1 MNLKPIIFLAFA
13 NDEAKYLRHL
23 STEAQRLR
31 QTLSMAKQHGLCD
44 FEERFNISVRD
55 IFQAVKM
62 SEISIFHYAGHAD
75 DQTMSLSQ
83 PNSENIWIDT
93 YYLNDF
99 LARNKAIKVIFLN
112 ACSSRAQAEALIAK
126 GIPIVIGTSTEIS
139 DSIATQLAAS
149 FYESLI
155 SGHTVGEAWKDATD
169 EILAN
174 NSSEKDVW
182 KKVESITEEETRGRV
197 DKKGMKIR
205 VPWKMYYTDE
215 KNLEWKLEKLANK
228 NYNVEIE
235 TGKLSELVRKTENTM
250 NPEKKNESQISGS
263 GNFVFQDLKDVNNL
277 TVNIH
282 TGNTQIPNNQSSNMS
297 KSTILELIEQGDV
310 VQVFNEL
317 DKTGLKD
324 FQYSRFKREFSAGL
338 KGADLLDF
346 IDRLKVYLSTK
357 L

>member
-1 MNLKPIIFLAFA
+1 MNPKPIIFLAFA

-23 STEAQRLR
+23 SAEAQRLR
-31 QTLSMAKQHGLCD
+31 QSLSMAKQHGLCD

-93 YYLNDF
+93 SYLNDF

-112 ACSSRAQAEALIAK
+112 ACSSRVQAEDLIAK
-126 GIPIVIGTSTEIS
+126 GIPIVIGTSIQIS
-139 DSIATQLAAS
+139 DRIATNLAAS

-155 SGHTVGEAWKDATD
+155 SGRSIGEAWKDATD

-174 NSSEKDVW
+174 DSSEKDIW
-182 KKVESITEEETRGRV
+182 KKVESISEEGARGWV

-215 KNLEWKLEKLANK
+215 KNLDWKLEKNDKKMNNK
-228 NYNVEIE
+228 PIFEEIE
-235 TGKLSELVRKTENTM
+235 KMIDSDEIR
-250 NPEKKNESQISGS
+250 
-263 GNFVFQDLKDVNNL
+263 
-277 TVNIH
+277 
-282 TGNTQIPNNQSSNMS
+282 
-297 KSTILELIEQGDV
+297 
-310 VQVFNEL
+310 QVFKLL
-317 DKTGLKD
+317 DAWIQD
-324 FQYSRFKREFSAGL
+324 NQYARFKKEFASG
-338 KGADLLDF
+338 KTDLDF
-346 IDRLKVYLSTK
+346 AERLKVYLSMK

>member
-13 NDEAKYLRHL
+13 NDEAKYLRYL

-31 QTLSMAKQHGLCD
+31 QSLSMAKQHGLCD

-83 PNSENIWIDT
+83 PDSENIWIDT
-93 YYLNDF
+93 SYLNDF
-99 LARNKAIKVIFLN
+99 LARNKAIKVVFLN
-112 ACSSRAQAEALIAK
+112 ACSSRMQAEDLIAK
-126 GIPIVIGTSTEIS
+126 GIPIVIGTSTQIS

-169 EILAN
+169 EIMTN
-174 NSSEKDVW
+174 TSSEKDIW
-182 KKVESITEEETRGRV
+182 KKVESISDEGARGMV

-215 KNLEWKLEKLANK
+215 KNLDWKLEKNDKKMNNK
-228 NYNVEIE
+228 PIFEEIE
-235 TGKLSELVRKTENTM
+235 KMIDSDEIR
-250 NPEKKNESQISGS
+250 
-263 GNFVFQDLKDVNNL
+263 
-277 TVNIH
+277 
-282 TGNTQIPNNQSSNMS
+282 
-297 KSTILELIEQGDV
+297 
-310 VQVFNEL
+310 QVFKLL
-317 DKTGLKD
+317 DAWIQD
-324 FQYSRFKREFSAGL
+324 YQYARFKKEFASG
-338 KGADLLDF
+338 KTDLDF
-346 IDRLKVYLSTK
+346 AERLKVYLSMK

>member
-1 MNLKPIIFLAFA
+1 MNPKPIIFLAFA

-23 STEAQRLR
+23 SAEAQRLR
-31 QTLSMAKQHGLCD
+31 QSLSMAKQHGLCD

-83 PNSENIWIDT
+83 PDSENIWIDT
-93 YYLNDF
+93 SYLNDF

-112 ACSSRAQAEALIAK
+112 ACSSRTQAEDLIAK
-126 GIPIVIGTSTEIS
+126 GIPIVVGTSTEIS
-139 DSIATQLAAS
+139 DSVATQLAAS

-155 SGHTVGEAWKDATD
+155 SGHTIGEAWKDATD
-169 EILAN
+169 EVLTN
-174 NSSEKDVW
+174 TSSEKDVW
-182 KKVESITEEETRGRV
+182 KKVESIAEEEVRGRV

-215 KNLEWKLEKLANK
+215 KNLDWKLEKIANESF
-228 NYNVEIE
+228 NVQI
-235 TGKLSELVRKTENTM
+235 GARKLSELTSKTEKTM
-250 NPEKKNESQISGS
+250 NPEKKNENQINGS
-263 GNFVFQDLKDVNNL
+263 GNFVFQDLKDVTINM
-277 TVNIH
+277 
-282 TGNTQIPNNQSSNMS
+282 NTNPQITNNQDNNVS
-297 KSTILELIEQGDV
+297 KSTILELIEQGDI

-317 DKTGLKD
+317 DRTGLKD
-324 FQYSRFKREFSAGL
+324 FQYSRFKREFFAGL